1 MNVKRTG
8 GFTLIE
14 LMIAVA
20 IIGILSAIALPSY
33 QGYVRRTACEDA
45 KGVLVGAGNF
55 MERFR
60 TQNSS
65 AYTGAAL
72 GSYAQSPVDGNAIFT
87 IAVAIP
93 TATTYTLTAT
103 PVAGGIMAGRGT
115 LTLAHTGA
123 KGGTGALANGWTSC
137 SGI

>member
-1 MNVKRTG
+1 MNEQQIR

-14 LMIAVA
+14 LMIVVAV
-20 IIGILSAIALPSY
+20 IGILSAIALPSY

-65 AYTGAAL
+65 TYTGAVL
-72 GSYAQSPVDGNAIFT
+72 GSYAKSPVDGAAIFN

-103 PVAGGIMAGRGT
+103 PVAGGVMAGTGT

-123 KGGTGALANGWTSC
+123 KGGTGALANGWNNC
-137 SGI
+137 PD

>member
-72 GSYAQSPVDGNAIFT
+72 GSYAQSPVDGRAIFT

-103 PVAGGIMAGRGT
+103 PVAGGIMAGKGT

-123 KGGTGALANGWTSC
+123 KAGTGALANGWTSC

>member
-1 MNVKRTG
+1 MNEQQIR

-14 LMIAVA
+14 LMIVVAV
-20 IIGILSAIALPSY
+20 IGILSAIALPSY
-33 QGYVRRTACEDA
+33 RDYVRNTACEDA

-60 TQNSS
+60 TQNNS
-65 AYTGAAL
+65 AYTGAVL
-72 GSYAQSPVDGNAIFT
+72 GSYAKSPVDGNAIFT

-103 PVAGGIMAGRGT
+103 PVAGGIMAGTGT